1 MTTVR
6 LLLLTVFA
14 SSIVGCGFSE
24 KKVQATNESE
34 GKDILF
40 ADPTIIQNQGK
51 YYLTGTGNNV
61 SEGFTV
67 MESVDLKK
75 WYLSDNPYILIYFK
89 IHRIK
94 RDRYSRFLCYQR
106 VII

>member
-1 MTTVR
+1 M
-6 LLLLTVFA
+6 
-14 SSIVGCGFSE
+14 
-24 KKVQATNESE
+24 
-34 GKDILF
+34 F

-75 WYLSDNPYILIYFK
+75 WYLSDNPYILK
-89 IHRIK
+89 EK
-94 RDRYSRFLCYQR
+94 
-106 VII
+106 